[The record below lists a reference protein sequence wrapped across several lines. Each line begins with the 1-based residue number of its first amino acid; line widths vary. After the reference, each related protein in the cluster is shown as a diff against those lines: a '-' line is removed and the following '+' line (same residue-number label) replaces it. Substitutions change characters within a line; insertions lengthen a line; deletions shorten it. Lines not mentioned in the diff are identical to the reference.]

1 MKIQEQF
8 IPLILDGTKKY
19 EFRNSDDREGF
30 YKINNKLF
38 FLKYHNTIWSKT
50 IPNERYKTFA
60 QYLRNHFRSEVNAK
74 NDKETFKWL
83 KEFGNEYF
91 RDKKEQNIHCCFIY
105 EWINLEKLEVC
116 EEKISG
122 SYIYKDF
129 PLTDFL
135 NHLIKNNFLNNEEV
149 KEPLIKIINS
159 CLKKEKNIKQ
169 IELLNNELFYEWVDN
184 MKKANEQYD
193 NNNQNQN
200 DQQSS
205 SQSQKKVK
213 YEI

>member
-19 EFRNSDDREGF
+19 EFRNSDDKEGF

-38 FLKYHNTIWSKT
+38 FLKYHNSIWSKS

-60 QYLRNHFRSEVNAK
+60 QYLRNNFRSEVNAK

-91 RDKKEQNIHCCFIY
+91 RDKEEQNIHRCFIY

-116 EEKISG
+116 EEKERN
-122 SYIYKDF
+122 SYIYKEF
-129 PLTDFL
+129 PLTNFL
-135 NHLIKNNFLNNEEV
+135 NHLIENNFLNNEEV
-149 KEPLIKIINS
+149 KCTLIQIINS
-159 CLKKEKNIKQ
+159 CFKREKNIQKLE
-169 IELLNNELFYEWVDN
+169 IIKT
-184 MKKANEQYD
+184 KK
-193 NNNQNQN
+193 
-200 DQQSS
+200 
-205 SQSQKKVK
+205 
-213 YEI
+213 